1 MGGLS
6 KDYAVWG
13 ARLHRQGGASAI
25 EFALVLPI
33 LLALSYAVVAYS
45 YTYIVFESINY
56 AAQQGAE
63 SAVSVDPSVADSG
76 GGTSGYY
83 GNVRTTVQNTV
94 AGALGWMPERQRTMS
109 IGANGSSVTVNFC
122 NPGGGGGAG
131 CPAVDTGG
139 QALVVRIDFPI
150 TSIFPVLTLPGVGT
164 IPPLPATIS
173 GTGVTVLPGTG
184 T

>member
-13 ARLHRQGGASAI
+13 TRLRRQGGASAI
-25 EFALVLPI
+25 EFALVLPL

-63 SAVSVDPSVADSG
+63 AAVSVDPSLAEDGNG
-76 GGTSGYY
+76 GGYS
-83 GNVRTTVQNTV
+83 GNVTTIVRNTV
-94 AGALGWMPERQRTMS
+94 AGALGWMPESQRTMS
-109 IGANGSSVTVNFC
+109 IGANGSNVLLVFC
-122 NPGGGGGAG
+122 SPGGGGGPG
-131 CPAVDTGG
+131 CPQQNTGG
-139 QALVVRIDFPI
+139 SPLVVRINFPI

-173 GTGVTVLPGTG
+173 GVGVAVLP
-184 T
+184 